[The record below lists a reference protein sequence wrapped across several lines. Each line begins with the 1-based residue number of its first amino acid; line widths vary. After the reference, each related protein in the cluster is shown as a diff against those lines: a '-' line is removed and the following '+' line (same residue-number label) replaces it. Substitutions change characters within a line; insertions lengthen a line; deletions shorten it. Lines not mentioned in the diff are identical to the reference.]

1 MKSNITQAGGGFLA
15 IEPTLKDKV
24 YAYLK
29 EFHMGSKNAVSTWDL
44 TYAFNVNSRRIREVV
59 KELRRD
65 LVPVCINGSG
75 YFIATTEE
83 EMEQTLSRI
92 RSAADSL
99 NETYVFLLSAINSNR
114 GSDAV

>member
-1 MKSNITQAGGGFLA
+1 MA
-15 IEPTLKDKV
+15 IDSTLKDKI

-29 EFHMGSKNAVSTWDL
+29 EFHMGSKNPVSTWDL

-59 KELRRD
+59 NELRRD
-65 LVPVCINGSG
+65 QVPVCINRNG

-92 RSAADSL
+92 KSAADSL
-99 NETYVFLLSAINSNR
+99 NETYVFLLSAVDAYK